1 MAFVRKHTLDRFFLI
16 DALNVSVRD
25 NIAKELISNVLV
37 HREYSSPMPGRIII
51 EKDRIVTENWNRP
64 LHPGRIDPESFEAY
78 PKNPIL
84 ARFFVQIGYADTLGS
99 GVRNL
104 YKFTK
109 MYSGSVPELIEGDVF
124 KTIVPLGTSVT
135 HGVTETVTENVTEM
149 VTENVTER
157 EAKILAL
164 LKQNKEMTQADMAA
178 QLSVSRKTIAL
189 RLKSLKG
196 KGLIKRV
203 GSDTK
208 GHWDIVDED

>member
-1 MAFVRKHTLDRFFLI
+1 MPFEKAAFDKVFTI
-16 DALNVSVRD
+16 NA
-25 NIAKELISNVLV
+25 V
-37 HREYSSPMPGRIII
+37 HFWSDLQSAFA
-51 EKDRIVTENWNRP
+51 
-64 LHPGRIDPESFEAY
+64 ESFEAY

-109 MYSGSVPELIEGDVF
+109 MYSDGVPELIEGDVF

-135 HGVTETVTENVTEM
+135 HGVTETVTENVTE
-149 VTENVTER
+149 R

-164 LKQNKEMTQADMAA
+164 LKQNKEMTQADMAT

-196 KGLIKRV
+196 KGIIKRV